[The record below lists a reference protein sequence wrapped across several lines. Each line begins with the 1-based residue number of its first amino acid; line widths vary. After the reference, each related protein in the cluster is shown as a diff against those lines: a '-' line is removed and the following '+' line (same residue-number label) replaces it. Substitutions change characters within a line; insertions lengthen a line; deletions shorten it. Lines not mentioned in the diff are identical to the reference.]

1 VDDQVTDQKGV
12 HLGEWEPTCEL
23 ATFQRHN
30 ADNGVLRQRWR
41 RIVTNNHLFVGYEYQ
56 WRSIPDGG
64 YLNE

>member
-1 VDDQVTDQKGV
+1 MAEKGI

-23 ATFQRHN
+23 ATFSISGN
-30 ADNGVLRQRWR
+30 KGVLRQRWR
-41 RIVTNNHLFVGYEYQ
+41 RIVTNNHVFVGYEYQ